1 MAGSSEGAGGRPLTT
16 SQLSALWQAE
26 RRSLRLY
33 AVAVTILAAALGLSH
48 LETVPPELRYLL
60 VLGALGCV
68 VAAIAVHVAIRCPR
82 CNARLGA
89 QSLMLPDKC
98 RSCGVEIAHPRGL
111 DGELDA

>member
-1 MAGSSEGAGGRPLTT
+1 MAGSGEEAVARPLTA
-16 SQLSALWQAE
+16 SQLGALWQAE

-48 LETVPPELRYLL
+48 LELVPPELRYLIL
-60 VLGALGCV
+60 LGALGCIA
-68 VAAIAVHVAIRCPR
+68 AAIVVHLAIRCPR

-98 RSCGVEIAHPRGL
+98 KSCGAEIAHPRGL

>member
-1 MAGSSEGAGGRPLTT
+1 MAASGKETGARPLTT
-16 SQLSALWQAE
+16 SQLGALWQSE

-33 AVAVTILAAALGLSH
+33 AVAVTVLAAALGLSH
-48 LETVPPELRYLL
+48 LDSVPPELRYLIL
-60 VLGALGCV
+60 LGALACV
-68 VAAIAVHVAIRCPR
+68 VAAIAVHLAIRCPR

-98 RSCGVEIAHPRGL
+98 KSCGVEIAHPRGL

>member
-1 MAGSSEGAGGRPLTT
+1 MAGSGEGSGARPLTT
-16 SQLSALWQAE
+16 SQLSELWKAE
-26 RRSLRLY
+26 RRSLRIY

-48 LETVPPELRYLL
+48 LNIAPPELRYLIL
-60 VLGALGCV
+60 LGALGCV
-68 VAAIAVHVAIRCPR
+68 VAAIAVHLAIRCPR

-98 RSCGVEIAHPRGL
+98 KSCGVEIVHPRGL